1 MNVVKEINAIND
13 RELDIGSH
21 GASWHD
27 QYKDSAYVFIGG
39 LNMDM
44 TEGDV
49 ITVFSQYGEVMDVN
63 LPRDKTTGK
72 QRGFGF
78 LMYEDQRS
86 TVLAVDN
93 LNGAQVLGR
102 TLRVDH
108 VQNYKQ
114 PKTKG
119 EDGEMAD
126 AVEQSLNAKPQMIHD
141 DAEESDDG
149 SVSTAPS
156 IDPED
161 PMASYLLQKHREEKA
176 RSKGKEK
183 DKPKRKRDR
192 ANETPEERR
201 ARKERKRA
209 RREAKEGKGDRDR
222 HGADVRRRD
231 HSRERKIHEKDGSR
245 ERKDSDRRGRE
256 RSEHDRPR
264 RSSRSPRS
272 FATIMPGSYAADRW
286 GRKGVLCSTLIGTAV
301 GLTFFGSS
309 RTLTAL
315 IFFRCVGYALGPQLG
330 WATVVTILGDVS
342 DSSNRGIAF
351 SAVNAAYRVGQ
362 FFSPIFASVLA
373 HPKNR
378 YGWFQSEFWE
388 RHPYALPCWAG
399 ATTCILASYITM
411 CCVPE
416 TAPSMVDPKLEEFL
430 EEAFISNPHT
440 KDLIPEPTLPHIN
453 DETAP
458 AQMIAATME
467 PVAHN
472 LHARP
477 RVGVFTPHII
487 QLLISS
493 WIMYF
498 MTMGFFALFPLWA
511 FTPVSSGGLGASEV
525 AIGSFISA
533 RAIAQFVVLIPYAYF
548 ETRLGVYRLYA
559 YSLTVYTI
567 SGTIGFPLLN
577 ALAKWDGITS
587 LRFNMVI
594 VAYFILVGG
603 STT

>member
-1 MNVVKEINAIND
+1 METAM
-13 RELDIGSH
+13 R
-21 GASWHD
+21 
-27 QYKDSAYVFIGG
+27 
-39 LNMDM
+39 
-44 TEGDV
+44 
-49 ITVFSQYGEVMDVN
+49 
-63 LPRDKTTGK
+63 
-72 QRGFGF
+72 
-78 LMYEDQRS
+78 
-86 TVLAVDN
+86 
-93 LNGAQVLGR
+93 
-102 TLRVDH
+102 
-108 VQNYKQ
+108 
-114 PKTKG
+114 
-119 EDGEMAD
+119 
-126 AVEQSLNAKPQMIHD
+126 
-141 DAEESDDG
+141 AE
-149 SVSTAPS
+149 T
-156 IDPED
+156 
-161 PMASYLLQKHREEKA
+161 
-176 RSKGKEK
+176 
-183 DKPKRKRDR
+183 
-192 ANETPEERR
+192 
-201 ARKERKRA
+201 RKENAPLLPA
-209 RREAKEGKGDRDR
+209 RTRFSWNIVVVLFIYVAIITSASELVWPFINQLILDTGIAPD
-222 HGADVRRRD
+222 
-231 HSRERKIHEKDGSR
+231 EKSVGFYSGMM
-245 ERKDSDRRGRE
+245 ETIASFC
-256 RSEHDRPR
+256 
-264 RSSRSPRS
+264 S

-301 GLTFFGSS
+301 GLTFFGAS
-309 RTLTAL
+309 RTLTSL
-315 IFFRCVGYALGPQLG
+315 ILFRCVGYALGPQLG

-467 PVAHN
+467 PVGHN

-594 VAYFILVGG
+594 VAYFILGGAGNYCTTCMIIMINQATPTPHNLAQLVGISQSVLMLG
-603 STT
+603 QCMAPVIVLSIFELSIKSGLLGGNMVWVFLMSCALIASVHSFMLRSPPCE